1 MGKKPMYLKRKTS
14 SKMVVLFL
22 CLIVFVVLHLIVG
35 SEKPTDEPVVIEQKA
50 IPTSEF
56 KGKAQKIIAPKSQI
70 EAYFMHQKSNLTAIS
85 FIFEEAG
92 YAYDPQN
99 KEGLA
104 QIAAATLKEGAGWW
118 SAKELRNLTGSK
130 GIKIGF
136 AAQRDDFAGSITFPK
151 QAQEE
156 AIKFLR
162 EMFKNPHFEDKY
174 VDNAKNSNIKL
185 LEVEKEDPQTQLAL
199 EMESKIYGDFVYA
212 RNPLGKIE
220 DIRGI
225 SRRDLLN
232 FVKNYLGKNK
242 IYVGITGDL
251 SVAEA
256 QELIDDL
263 FANLPIVADKDIG
276 RPQINWMQPTLQI
289 SRKQEQDIVMYAAP
303 GTCRLCDDFYPLYIA
318 NYLFGGAGLNSR
330 ANQLL
335 REEKGLTYG
344 VYSQL
349 DINDKANLLTAAFSS
364 AADKTALAK
373 DLFIKEWQR
382 TGKEGFSEEELRQAK
397 DYLTA
402 SFNLRFASTAGIADM
417 LAYMQKYGLGI
428 DFLQKR
434 NRLVEEVSLQQ
445 VNAAAA
451 KYFTNQLLQAEI
463 GNF

>member
-1 MGKKPMYLKRKTS
+1 MGKKPMYLKRKAS

-22 CLIVFVVLHLIVG
+22 CLVVFVVLHLIVG
-35 SEKPTDEPVVIEQKA
+35 SEKTVSEPVMVEQNSL
-50 IPTSEF
+50 PTSEF
-56 KGKAQKIIAPKSQI
+56 KGKAKEIVAPKSQI
-70 EAYFMHQKSNLTAIS
+70 KAYFMHQKSNLMAIS

-92 YAYDPQN
+92 YAYDPKN

-104 QIAAATLKEGAGWW
+104 QIVAATLKEGAGWW

-130 GIKIGF
+130 GIKIAF
-136 AAQRDDFAGSITFPK
+136 SAQRDDFSGSIIFPN
-151 QAQEE
+151 QAKED

-162 EMFKNPHFEDKY
+162 EMFKSPHFEDKY

-185 LEVEKEDPQTQLAL
+185 LEVEKEDPQTQLVL
-199 EMESKIYGDFVYA
+199 EMENKIYGDFVYA

-220 DIRGI
+220 DIKNI
-225 SRRDLLN
+225 NRRDLLN

-242 IYVGITGDL
+242 IYVGIIGDL
-251 SVAEA
+251 SVADA
-256 QELIDDL
+256 QNLIDDL
-263 FANLPIVADKDIG
+263 FASLPEVTDKDIG
-276 RPQINWMQPTLQI
+276 RPQINWMQPPLQI

-318 NYLFGGAGLNSR
+318 NYLFGGAGLNSK
-330 ANQLL
+330 ANKVL

-349 DINDKANLLTAAFSS
+349 DINDKANLLTAVFSS
-364 AADKTALAK
+364 AADKTTLAK
-373 DLFIKEWQR
+373 DLFVKEWQK

-402 SFNLRFASTAGIADM
+402 SFNLRFASTSGIADM
-417 LAYMQKYGLGI
+417 LVYMQKYGLGI

-434 NRLVEEVSLQQ
+434 NRLVEGVSLQQ
-445 VNAAAA
+445 VNDAAA